1 METLEAG
8 NQNIG
13 YLFRHS
19 RINIEEMDAPGKP
32 NIGRI
37 AETWAQYFFI
47 L

>member
-8 NQNIG
+8 NQDIG

-19 RINIEEMDAPGKP
+19 WFNIDEMDAPGKP
-32 NIGRI
+32 DIGRI
-37 AETWAQYFFI
+37 AENWAQYFCI

>member
-37 AETWAQYFFI
+37 AENWVQYFFI